1 MILVEARDA
10 LFGYPNRP
18 VVAVEA
24 LRVQPGGRLGLFG
37 PNGCGKTTLVHGLTG
52 LLPALGGRVARP
64 AGLRVGY
71 LPQHRS
77 TDLQWPMNGADAASM
92 ALSARRRGGMMT
104 AADRE
109 RIDQKARVLEV
120 ADLVGRPFASL
131 SGGQQQRMLLAGA
144 LAAEPQLLVLDEP
157 TEGLDVRSRAIFL
170 EALRRAAAEGLS
182 TIMISHSIDD
192 LVALCETIARF
203 LPAEDASRPSRIEI
217 VSASD
222 LAP

>member
-1 MILVEARDA
+1 
-10 LFGYPNRP
+10 
-18 VVAVEA
+18 
-24 LRVQPGGRLGLFG
+24 
-37 PNGCGKTTLVHGLTG
+37 
-52 LLPALGGRVARP
+52 
-64 AGLRVGY
+64 
-71 LPQHRS
+71 
-77 TDLQWPMNGADAASM
+77 
-92 ALSARRRGGMMT
+92 MMT

-192 LVALCETIARF
+192 LVALCDTIARF